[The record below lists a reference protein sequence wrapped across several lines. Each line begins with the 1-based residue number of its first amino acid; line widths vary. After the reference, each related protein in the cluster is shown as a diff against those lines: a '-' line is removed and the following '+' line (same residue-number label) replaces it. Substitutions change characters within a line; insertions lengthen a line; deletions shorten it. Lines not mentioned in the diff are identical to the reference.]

1 MPNTNVFTGMDGAI
15 TVAVE
20 SGAEGDA
27 AKAVADIY
35 GLAPIGRAQGV
46 TVEVMA
52 EMRPFHEMG
61 QRYATELRSGN
72 VEVRG
77 SIARAHVNGALLKL
91 MLGEGAGTSRPAG
104 AFVSPTF
111 NLSLRMVNAAK
122 PDNSSTI
129 TVHGVKLNG
138 WSFAMPEDDFV
149 LERVTFKALWIS
161 VEDSGE

>member
-46 TVEVMA
+46 TVEVVA

>member
-20 SGAEGDA
+20 SGPEGDA
-27 AKAVADIY
+27 AKAVADVY
-35 GLAPIGRAQGV
+35 GLAPVGRAQGV
-46 TVEVMA
+46 TVEVVS

-61 QRYATELRSGN
+61 QRYATELRPGN
-72 VEVRG
+72 VNVRG
-77 SIARAHVNGALLKL
+77 TIGRAHVNGALLKL

-111 NLSLRMVNAAK
+111 NLSLRMANPAK
-122 PDNSSTI
+122 PDNSSTV
-129 TVHGVKLNG
+129 TVHGVKLDS

-149 LERVTFKALWIS
+149 LERATFKALWIS

>member
-1 MPNTNVFTGMDGAI
+1 MDGAI